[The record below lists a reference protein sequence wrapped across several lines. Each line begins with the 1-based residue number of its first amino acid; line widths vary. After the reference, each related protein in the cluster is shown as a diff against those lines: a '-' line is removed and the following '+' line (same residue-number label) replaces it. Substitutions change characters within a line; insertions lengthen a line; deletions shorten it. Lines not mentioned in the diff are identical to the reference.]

1 MEHLLTARIDKL
13 FYQGNPDVV
22 LRQVFL
28 DLCPG
33 EFVRL
38 EGPSGSGKSVLCR
51 CLAGIIPLFES
62 ATLVGEV
69 LFRGRNLSDL
79 RLPQLAGEIG
89 FVGHDP
95 QNQLFCATLKEDL
108 AFGPCSLLLEPSD
121 IENRVKSALPFVG
134 LTGYENRTS
143 ETLSGGEIRRAAL
156 ASAWILDPKLI
167 ILDCSFDQIDARAHR
182 EICHKLAHMCSEK
195 GKTVLLVDETSEICA
210 SFVQRTIT
218 MEKGTVVYDGKI
230 NRFSSCVPGYKRG
243 SRGSIIPESAA
254 PVPPET
260 DQASTY
266 PLISSKRRQPRNCS
280 SDPVISVKGLCFT
293 YPESGFA
300 LEDISFDVYR
310 GEFVA
315 IVGEN
320 GAGKTTLIKHLNG
333 LLRPSAGEV
342 IVNGLAVKDHTPAQ
356 MSDHVG
362 YLLQDPL
369 MQVCANTVR
378 GEVGFALK
386 AKGVPPQELAQR
398 VDAILTRLDLVDV
411 ANVHPYRLPRS
422 ELQRA
427 ALASCLVSEPEI
439 LVVDEPTS
447 AMGYPQNWETLELL
461 SRISAEGTTIL
472 MITHD
477 RDVAGYFCHRTIVM
491 KKGRIEADTAGGRGL
506 EAGLGAWR

>member
-13 FYQGNPDVV
+13 SYQGSSDVV
-22 LRQVFL
+22 LRQGFL
-28 DLCPG
+28 DLYRG
-33 EFVRL
+33 EFVHL
-38 EGPSGSGKSVLCR
+38 KGPSGSGKSVLCR

-62 ATLVGEV
+62 AALAGEV
-69 LFRGRNLSDL
+69 IFRGRNLSDL

-108 AFGPCSLLLEPSD
+108 AFGPCSLLLGPVDVER
-121 IENRVKSALPFVG
+121 RVKSALRFVG

-156 ASAWILDPKLI
+156 ASACTLDPKLL

-182 EICHKLAHMCSEK
+182 DICRKLAHMCSEM
-195 GKTVLLVDETSEICA
+195 GKTVLLVDERLDTFA
-210 SFVQRTIT
+210 SFVHRTII

-230 NRFSSCVPGYKRG
+230 DRFSSYVPDYGMGPRG
-243 SRGSIIPESAA
+243 DTIPESAA
-254 PVPPET
+254 VVSPET
-260 DQASTY
+260 DQGSIY
-266 PLISSKRRQPRNCS
+266 PLISSKRRQPHCCS
-280 SDPVISVKGLCFT
+280 NDPIISVKGLCFT

-300 LEDISFDVYR
+300 IEDISFDVFR

-320 GAGKTTLIKHLNG
+320 GAGKTTLIKHFNG
-333 LLRPSAGEV
+333 LLRPSAGDV

-356 MSDHVG
+356 MSDYVG

-369 MQVCANTVR
+369 MQVCSNTVR
-378 GEVGFALK
+378 GEVGFGLK
-386 AKGVPPQELAQR
+386 AKGVPPREIARR
-398 VDAILTRLDLVDV
+398 VDSILKRLNLMEV
-411 ANVHPYRLPRS
+411 ANDHPYRLPRS

-461 SRISAEGTTIL
+461 SKISSEGRTIL

-477 RDVAGYFCHRTIVM
+477 QDAAGYFCHRTIVM
-491 KKGRIEADTAGGRGL
+491 KEGRIESDTVGGRGL
-506 EAGLGAWR
+506 EADFGT